1 MKRRNSISGQWS
13 PRLIE
18 MLESPAYRALSLS
31 AHRVISRIEIE
42 LYADAGNDNGK
53 LPVTKQDFIDCGIHH
68 KAIAPAI
75 REAAA
80 LGFIVVTQ
88 RGRGGNAEHRR
99 PNHFKLT
106 FAHDRNSRQEP
117 PSHDWRRIKT
127 LEEAIEIAAEA
138 RANKSH
144 SAVSMG
150 RRSARRKNLV
160 VLDRGG
166 T

>member
-1 MKRRNSISGQWS
+1 
-13 PRLIE
+13 

-31 AHRVISRIEIE
+31 AHRIIARIEIE
-42 LYADAGNDNGK
+42 LSRHGGNDNGA
-53 LPVTKQDFIDCGIHH
+53 LPVTRQDFIDYGMDHR
-68 KAIAPAI
+68 AIAPAT
-75 REAAA
+75 REAQA

-99 PNHFKLT
+99 PNLFRLT

-117 PSHDWRRIKT
+117 PTHDWRKIRT
-127 LEEAIEIAAEA
+127 LEQAIEIAAEA

-144 SAVSMG
+144 AAVSAG
-150 RRSARRKNLV
+150 RRGARRKNLV